1 MGSCCQSC
9 ADGGECSGKSP
20 KTSSAPPDL
29 ITLGPDPEP
38 PGVIEPDGGTPVAG
52 DDDAAS
58 WPGRHLRP
66 GAAVAVNTRLML
78 ADAETTASDALA
90 LGKCTGGSVDLV
102 LFAVS
107 SLTTV
112 EAILEGTI
120 DGENF
125 SRISSTVFSTTGSAR
140 FRFRNRSYR
149 LVRIY
154 YTASGSPGGV
164 GIVAT
169 TINGSRN

>member
-20 KTSSAPPDL
+20 KACVSPPDL
-29 ITLGPDPEP
+29 LTLGPDPDP
-38 PGVIEPDGGTPVAG
+38 LGVIETETEMPVA
-52 DDDAAS
+52 DDEEASS
-58 WPGRHLRP
+58 WPGRSLRP
-66 GAAVAVNTRLML
+66 GAPVAVNTRLKL
-78 ADAETTASDALA
+78 AHAESNASDALA

-102 LFAVS
+102 LFALN
-107 SLTTV
+107 SLTSV

-125 SRISSTVFSTTGSAR
+125 SRISSTVFSATGSAR
-140 FRFRNRSYR
+140 FRFRNLSYR